1 MIAGI
6 KATPHKDRLTALH
19 GIASVAAAT
28 IIVANVDPWLLLFIV
43 PMVAVSMFFGKK
55 CGDLYYKLDFSNT
68 RDGRVG
74 SYVKRVFYEK
84 KYAGEL
90 RLFGMGKLLLS
101 RHEKAYEEM
110 SRRTA
115 EIRKKVALL
124 ETLKWVIYQ
133 AVILISHRLSTTKD
147 ADRIILLENGTVA
160 ESGTHAELLAK
171 GGTYAK
177 MWNVQAEK
185 YCTAIYA

>member
-6 KATPHKDRLTALH
+6 KATPYKDRLTALH

-90 RLFGMGKLLLS
+90 RLFGKGKLLLS
-101 RHEKAYEEM
+101 R
-110 SRRTA
+110 
-115 EIRKKVALL
+115 
-124 ETLKWVIYQ
+124 
-133 AVILISHRLSTTKD
+133 RLSTTKD